1 GCSWPL
7 GCCVPPL
14 AGARRSGRS
23 RRRGMQPRTECPRCS
38 GGVERGAWFRRP
50 PALLGAWGRGKQRR
64 AVMEEDIWTDVER
77 WQARGERVALA
88 TVTKVIGSAP
98 RREGAKLAVSEGG
111 EMSGSVSGGCVEA
124 DVVMHALEV
133 LDQGKPR
140 LVKYGITD
148 DMAFEVGLACGGS
161 IEVFI
166 EPLEP
171 VAGRAGSGGVSES

>member
-1 GCSWPL
+1 
-7 GCCVPPL
+7 
-14 AGARRSGRS
+14 
-23 RRRGMQPRTECPRCS
+23 
-38 GGVERGAWFRRP
+38 
-50 PALLGAWGRGKQRR
+50 
-64 AVMEEDIWTDVER
+64 MEEDIWTDVER

-171 VAGRAGSGGVSES
+171 VAG